1 VICADVSEMADDKYS
16 MVVLGRIHISQ
27 WVRDALEFRLC
38 ELVTKSEKYIQ
49 EKGKGKDKFIWIFL
63 EGKVIEFDVET
74 KIVYAQLAKINK
86 NFEDKYLDEPTRSIK
101 TIVSDQPRVVSV
113 SNFIIDLKSQTVL
126 FEEKPHISIK
136 QFMQIF
142 STLYRRYFKDLS
154 NIKIDPVIES
164 DKIFE
169 ILGQYDKII
178 SANFKVTPSNP
189 EDEDDFRKLD
199 ALLKKSDT
207 AEANLKFKSDGNES
221 GLNIKEDTIV
231 REAIALSGAGY
242 GNYTIIAKRGEETTI
257 LKSDDQI
264 FRTTVLAFED
274 TEDMAN
280 SLFKKLKELS
290 KGKAA

>member
-1 VICADVSEMADDKYS
+1 
-16 MVVLGRIHISQ
+16 
-27 WVRDALEFRLC
+27 LC

-63 EGKVIEFDVET
+63 EGDAIEFDEA

-113 SNFIIDLKSQTVL
+113 SNFIIDLKSQIIL

-136 QFMQIF
+136 QFMLIF
-142 STLYRRYFKDLS
+142 STLYRRYFQDLS

-178 SANFKVTPSNP
+178 SASFKVTPSNP
-189 EDEDDFRKLD
+189 EDEEDFRKLD
-199 ALLKKSDT
+199 ELLKNSAAT
-207 AEANLKFKSDGNES
+207 EANLKFKSDENKY

-242 GNYTIIAKRGEETTI
+242 GNYTIVAKKDRETTI

-264 FRTTVLAFED
+264 FRTTVQAFENAS
-274 TEDMAN
+274 DMAE
-280 SLFKKLKELS
+280 SLIKKLKELPPRND
-290 KGKAA
+290 K

>member
-1 VICADVSEMADDKYS
+1 VSKMAEDKYS

-27 WVRDALEFRLC
+27 WVRDALETRLC

-49 EKGKGKDKFIWIFL
+49 EKGKGKGKFIWILL
-63 EGKVIEFDVET
+63 EGNAIECDNT

-101 TIVSDQPRVVSV
+101 TVVSDQPRVVSV
-113 SNFIIDLKSQTVL
+113 SNFIIDLKSQTIL
-126 FEEKPHISIK
+126 FEEKPQISIK
-136 QFMQIF
+136 QFMYIF
-142 STLYRRYFKDLS
+142 STLYRRYFQDLS
-154 NIKIDPVIES
+154 NIKIDPVIET

-178 SANFKVTPSNP
+178 SASFKVTPSNP

-199 ALLKKSDT
+199 KILKKSDAT
-207 AEANLKFKSDGNES
+207 EANLKFKSEGNED
-221 GLNIKEDTIV
+221 GLNIKDDTIV

-242 GNYTIIAKRGEETTI
+242 GNYTIVVKKGEETTI

-264 FRTTVLAFED
+264 FRTTVRVFQDAC
-274 TEDMAN
+274 DMAN
-280 SLFKKLKELS
+280 SLIKKLTELS
-290 KGKAA
+290 RWNDK